1 MGYGWQTWM
10 SSHGYRL
17 DGAFGQYVLVLPEQD
32 AVIVS
37 TNNCPAAGPGAIQ
50 TVLSTM
56 WQRLVPAL
64 DRTAHSDPEPDDADH
79 TLADDDVTEVVRTIP
94 TIDGDFDPVRSVQTM
109 LEGGHLV
116 VAPGQNGWSL
126 RHSQQG
132 VVTRRPSTPPQR
144 WENLRPSSM
153 RSTKQRWG
161 ARRTAGGAPADLS
174 CQIRHFVDLPP
185 TFVDLRHQHLKI
197 KR

>member
-1 MGYGWQTWM
+1 MIPRRTATPVTIT
-10 SSHGYRL
+10 GYR
-17 DGAFGQYVLVLPEQD
+17 GTATT
-32 AVIVS
+32 I
-37 TNNCPAAGPGAIQ
+37 IQ
-50 TVLSTM
+50 PIHRGIFTQFLS
-56 WQRLVPAL
+56 R
-64 DRTAHSDPEPDDADH
+64 DH
-79 TLADDDVTEVVRTIP
+79 TRKGDIGNRKSKTQHDSTIVATAP
-94 TIDGDFDPVRSVQTM
+94 LPRQGLCR
-109 LEGGHLV
+109 
-116 VAPGQNGWSL
+116 APGQNGWSL